1 MKRLPQDIATL
12 LAYSI
17 RDLIWYKNSI
27 FAFFDECGVPESILV
42 EVRRDRSIATLK
54 LVPTV
59 LARLYEKGDE
69 GFDVARTMLTKIY
82 YWKDIH
88 SVPADRKDQ
97 AIASLKALQ
106 QAYKTY
112 QAQEQYERERRSE
125 QQREQRLERPKLNH
139 LKLQAFR
146 ERFDSIYFM
155 QPKER
160 GDAYEFLL
168 NEVFGYYFP
177 NAFKGFNRTG
187 EQLDGQFYF
196 DSHWYFV
203 EIRWRKGPASA
214 GDVAILHFLQWLYE
228 RMLSKLRSS
237 R

>member
-1 MKRLPQDIATL
+1 MKQRLPQDIATL

-27 FAFFDECGVPESILV
+27 FAFLDECGVPESILV
-42 EVRRDRSIATLK
+42 EVRRDRNIATLK
-54 LVPTV
+54 LIPTV

-112 QAQEQYERERRSE
+112 QAQEQHERERRSE
-125 QQREQRLERPKLNH
+125 QHREQRL
-139 LKLQAFR
+139 
-146 ERFDSIYFM
+146 D
-155 QPKER
+155 
-160 GDAYEFLL
+160 
-168 NEVFGYYFP
+168 
-177 NAFKGFNRTG
+177 
-187 EQLDGQFYF
+187 
-196 DSHWYFV
+196 
-203 EIRWRKGPASA
+203 
-214 GDVAILHFLQWLYE
+214 
-228 RMLSKLRSS
+228 
-237 R
+237 